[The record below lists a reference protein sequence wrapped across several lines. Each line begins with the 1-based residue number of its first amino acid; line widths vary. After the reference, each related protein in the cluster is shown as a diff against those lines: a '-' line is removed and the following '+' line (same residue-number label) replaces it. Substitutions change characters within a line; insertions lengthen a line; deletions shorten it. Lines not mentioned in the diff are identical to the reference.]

1 MDVPKDLKYT
11 REHEWVRVEDSR
23 AQVGITDFAQ
33 HQLGDI
39 VYVELPE
46 PGTQVTFMEPFGVV
60 ESVKAASDL
69 FSPVSGQVVEI
80 NGGLEDQPEVVNQ
93 DPYGEGWMIVVE
105 MSDPAELEQ
114 LLPPEEYTAL
124 LEEEEGE

>member
-1 MDVPKDLKYT
+1 MDVPNDLKYT
-11 REHEWVRVEDSR
+11 REHEWVKVEDSR

-46 PGTQVTFMEPFGVV
+46 PGTQATFMEPFGVV

-69 FSPVSGQVVEI
+69 FSPISGQVVEI
-80 NGGLEDQPEVVNQ
+80 NGGLEDQPELVNKE
-93 DPYGEGWMIVVE
+93 PYGEGWMIVVE
-105 MSDPAELEQ
+105 VSDPAELDQ
-114 LLPPEEYTAL
+114 LLSPEEYAAL
-124 LEEEEGE
+124 LEEEGE